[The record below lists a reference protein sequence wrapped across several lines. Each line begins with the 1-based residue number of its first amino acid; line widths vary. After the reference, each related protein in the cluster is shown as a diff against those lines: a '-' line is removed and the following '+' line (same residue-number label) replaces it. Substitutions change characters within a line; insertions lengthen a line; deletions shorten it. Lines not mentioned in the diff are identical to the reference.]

1 MKRGMAKM
9 ASFIMTLPA
18 LEASLRMYRTEQ
30 AFVRSVPAGSIFG
43 NQLMRDIASKR
54 PTSLK
59 QLLTLPG
66 MGSRRCKAYGSD
78 ILKLVGGKKS
88 GTKRPLNSARPKPRP
103 KPRPRPRPKPE
114 CGLAQIDSL
123 KPDCQLVKS
132 NPVKSKPSPI
142 QSQLK
147 PAQPLSQLCKQCPLK
162 GKLEVYILELEE
174 GRVYVGS
181 SRNLDRRIEQHQGG
195 FGSAFT
201 KVYKP
206 TGVRLPRLGNISGD
220 GDAAERD
227 ETLRYM
233 YQRGIPFVRGWK
245 FTQVAMPPEDF
256 EEAEANIRELFELCR
271 KCGYK
276 GHFITQCKA
285 TFDRWGK
292 EC

>member
-1 MKRGMAKM
+1 MPPPCKQA
-9 ASFIMTLPA
+9 P
-18 LEASLRMYRTEQ
+18 TE
-30 AFVRSVPAGSIFG
+30 
-43 NQLMRDIASKR
+43 
-54 PTSLK
+54 
-59 QLLTLPG
+59 
-66 MGSRRCKAYGSD
+66 
-78 ILKLVGGKKS
+78 LVKS
-88 GTKRPLNSARPKPRP
+88 GTPKG
-103 KPRPRPRPKPE
+103 K
-114 CGLAQIDSL
+114 
-123 KPDCQLVKS
+123 
-132 NPVKSKPSPI
+132 
-142 QSQLK
+142 LK
-147 PAQPLSQLCKQCPLK
+147 PAQQAPPLCKQCPLK
-162 GKLEVYILELEE
+162 AELEVYILELEE

-181 SRNLDRRIEQHQGG
+181 SRNLDRRIDQHKGG

-201 KVYKP
+201 KVYRP

-245 FTQVAMPPEDF
+245 FTQVAMPPEEF